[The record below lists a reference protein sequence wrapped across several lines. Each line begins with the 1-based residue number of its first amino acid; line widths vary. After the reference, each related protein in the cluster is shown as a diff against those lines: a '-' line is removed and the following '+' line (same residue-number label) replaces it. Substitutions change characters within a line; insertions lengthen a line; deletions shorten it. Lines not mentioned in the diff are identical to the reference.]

1 MRYYKSVS
9 SSMVFEG
16 FLKRCFE
23 CVIIMFHGCLKICLK
38 GVYGLKALLREF

>member
-1 MRYYKSVS
+1 MYVS
-9 SSMVFEG
+9 TVFQG
-16 FLKRCFE
+16 QWCLKFFLKRCFE